1 MSILILAEHEGGALR
16 PATLNVV
23 TAAKEIGGDVHVL
36 VAGKDAAAVAD
47 KAAKVAGVDKVLLA
61 DDAAYEHELAE
72 NLSALVV
79 KHAGDYSHVLFAATA
94 AGKNVMPRVAAS
106 LDVSAISD
114 IIAVNSEDT
123 FVCLLYTSPSPRDGL
138 LSRMPSSA

>member
-1 MSILILAEHEGGALR
+1 MSILILAEHEGGSLR

-79 KHAGDYSHVLFAATA
+79 KHAGDYSHL
-94 AGKNVMPRVAAS
+94 S
-106 LDVSAISD
+106 LIH
-114 IIAVNSEDT
+114 I
-123 FVCLLYTSPSPRDGL
+123 
-138 LSRMPSSA
+138 

>member
-1 MSILILAEHEGGALR
+1 MSILILAEHEGGSLR

-47 KAAKVAGVDKVLLA
+47 KAAKVAGVDKVLLP
-61 DDAAYEHELAE
+61 DDAAYEYELAE

-79 KHAGDYSHVLFAATA
+79 KHAGDYSHLLFAATA

-114 IIAVNSEDT
+114 IIAVNSDDT
-123 FVCLLYTSPSPRDGL
+123 FVRPCLLYTSD
-138 LSRMPSSA
+138 AAEKA